1 MRIVLTNDDR
11 LGVLT
16 DGGMVD
22 ITSVFEDIPYRT
34 AADRMPRVIGEI
46 GSRRDAIERSVSA
59 AGAKLIKIEETG
71 GSLPE
76 AMARAGVDLN
86 APVPR
91 PPKLIAAFGNYR
103 EGWDRERQPQ
113 DMFLE
118 SPDSVLAPNG
128 RVILPNHKADIF
140 HHEAELAL
148 VIGTRSKDL
157 PADERALEALA
168 GYTCAMDISARGM
181 GRVGPSRIGKSFD
194 TFTPLGPAIVTP
206 DEVPD
211 PQDLRVSLTVNGEER
226 QNYTTADMEY
236 GVVEILSFISGYM
249 TLVPGDVILC
259 GTQHQGLGAIQDG
272 DHVEMTIEGVGTLAV
287 DVHDPLRR
295 EWNRGVDQD
304 MAARQRAVGRS

>member
-1 MRIVLTNDDR
+1 MRLVLTKDNR
-11 LGVLT
+11 IGTLV

-22 ITSVFEDIPYRT
+22 VSAAFDDIRYRT
-34 AADRMPRVIGEI
+34 AADRMPRVLAVLAE
-46 GSRRDAIERSVSA
+46 RRGRIDELA
-59 AGAKLIKIEETG
+59 AEGTAEPVPALQ
-71 GSLPE
+71 
-76 AMARAGVDLN
+76 

-91 PPKLIAAFGNYR
+91 PPKLIACFGNYR

-118 SPDSVLAPNG
+118 SPDSVTGPDSA
-128 RVILPNHKADIF
+128 VVLPNHEADIF

-157 PADERALEALA
+157 PADASALDAIA
-168 GYTCAMDISARGM
+168 GYTCAMDVSARGI

-211 PQDLRVSLTVNGEER
+211 PQNLRVRLTVNGDQR
-226 QNYTTADMEY
+226 QDYTTADMEY
-236 GVVEILSFISGYM
+236 PVPEILSFISSYM

-259 GTQHQGLGAIQDG
+259 GTQHQGLGALQDG
-272 DHVEMTIEGVGTLAV
+272 DRAEMTIEGIGSLAV
-287 DVHDPLRR
+287 TVEDPQKRS
-295 EWNRGVDQD
+295 WQRGVDEE
-304 MAARQRAVGRS
+304 MAARQRAVGQS